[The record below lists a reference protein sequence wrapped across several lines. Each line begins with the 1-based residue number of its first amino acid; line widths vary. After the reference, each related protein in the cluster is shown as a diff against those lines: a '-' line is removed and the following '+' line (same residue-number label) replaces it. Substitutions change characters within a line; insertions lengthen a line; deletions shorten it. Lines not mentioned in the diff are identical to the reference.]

1 MEYCLQKNQK
11 VNVAIF
17 FQFFAKAEKK
27 GNSLRDT

>member
-27 GNSLRDT
+27 GNSLRDI